1 MIFMIY
7 YAINSF
13 NVIIEQENIQ
23 FGIFAARF
31 FVTATIGVLVAFGI
45 RQVIRHDEKVYF
57 TAK

>member
-1 MIFMIY
+1 MIY